1 MKMMAK
7 YMKKENTKKAQEMLE
22 LSLKR
27 HQTMRNG
34 SRSYDFDERIELGQL
49 TPQNANSKLEVDE
62 KVNVSD
68 NQMLMSKEM
77 MTQLMGAIQGI
88 QT

>member
-1 MKMMAK
+1 
-7 YMKKENTKKAQEMLE
+7 MKKENTKKAQEMLE

-49 TPQNANSKLEVDE
+49 TP
-62 KVNVSD
+62 
-68 NQMLMSKEM
+68 
-77 MTQLMGAIQGI
+77 
-88 QT
+88 